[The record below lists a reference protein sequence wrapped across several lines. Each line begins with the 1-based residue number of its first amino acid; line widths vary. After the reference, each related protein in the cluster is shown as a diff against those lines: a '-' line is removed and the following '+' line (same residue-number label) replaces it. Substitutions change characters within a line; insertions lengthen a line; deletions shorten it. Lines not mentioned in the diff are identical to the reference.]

1 MSYKKVDKIF
11 ENWRR
16 STYSLPPISNHFA
29 EKQQLNEN
37 WRDKLFQLA
46 TAASLILG
54 TAVTFDYLKDLEAQ
68 SKERI
73 EQMDKV
79 DLDSMEPAERYHYL
93 LKKEV
98 EKKIQ
103 ENPNLVKKFTDPESE
118 MYSVYKDGQYKG
130 QVDRV
135 AAMHKYVKK
144 YNQDLNMTDNGNY
157 VYVEPGAIEPD
168 DVLPML
174 GITAEQY
181 KTILTSDKNFME
193 LTRVAMGNPD
203 SWVYGKQA
211 GRQFASIEYEGQYKN
226 VLPLDWSIAMDMA
239 TVKGQ
244 QFMEEVASEAFEEDP
259 KTGFKVLNMEK
270 FNEVK
275 KKYGIY
281 NQSDY
286 QKAMWNLND
295 FVRTDS
301 HSVWD
306 QIEDFAGVHRA
317 QPGYDPSLL
326 RGYDVDP
333 DTLPLESS
341 LQAPSNP
348 DDMPENP
355 IHIYVNA
362 PSNIKENISKRRK
375 VCIKILK
382 S

>member
-1 MSYKKVDKIF
+1 MF
-11 ENWRR
+11 
-16 STYSLPPISNHFA
+16 
-29 EKQQLNEN
+29 
-37 WRDKLFQLA
+37 
-46 TAASLILG
+46 
-54 TAVTFDYLKDLEAQ
+54 
-68 SKERI
+68 
-73 EQMDKV
+73 
-79 DLDSMEPAERYHYL
+79 
-93 LKKEV
+93 
-98 EKKIQ
+98 
-103 ENPNLVKKFTDPESE
+103 
-118 MYSVYKDGQYKG
+118 SVYKDGIYKG

-157 VYVEPGAIEPD
+157 VYVEPGAIDSDE
-168 DVLPML
+168 VLPML

-203 SWVYGKQA
+203 SWVYGKDPA
-211 GRQFASIEYEGQYKN
+211 RQFATIEYEGQYKN

-244 QFMEEVASEAFEEDP
+244 EFMEEVASEAFEEDP
-259 KTGFKVLNMEK
+259 RTGFKVINMEK
-270 FNEVK
+270 FDDIK
-275 KKYGIY
+275 RKYGIY
-281 NQSDY
+281 NNSDY

-295 FVRTDS
+295 FVKTDS

-306 QIEDFAGVHRA
+306 QIEDFAGVSRA
-317 QPGYDPSLL
+317 QPDYNPSLL

-333 DTLPLESS
+333 DSLPLESS

-348 DDMPENP
+348 DDIPENP
-355 IHIYVNA
+355 IHIYVGA
-362 PSNIKENISKRRK
+362 PSNIKESIKKRRK